1 MDTLGIDPVTGEVL
15 EPKKP
20 LGLTPELLA
29 KLNETDV
36 KKASML
42 VKAGIITTG
51 VAQKLLGIPEENT
64 PTRNS
69 DSDPTLFSVSLGGG
83 LER

>member
-1 MDTLGIDPVTGEVL
+1 MDGFDVDPTTGEVL
-15 EPKKP
+15 KP
-20 LGLTPELLA
+20 RTTLGLTPELLA

-51 VAQKLLGIPEENT
+51 VAQKLLGIPEEEKT
-64 PTRNS
+64 PARH
-69 DSDPTLFSVSLGGG
+69 SDPTLFGLVAGG
-83 LER
+83 LEQ

>member
-1 MDTLGIDPVTGEVL
+1 MGTFDVDPATGEVL
-15 EPKKP
+15 KPKTP

-51 VAQKLLGIPEENT
+51 VAQKLLGIPEEEKT
-64 PTRNS
+64 PAH
-69 DSDPTLFSVSLGGG
+69 DSDPTLFSVSIGRG
-83 LER
+83 LEQ